1 MRPAHPAG
9 GAARTETSR
18 DHSLL
23 VDGPVR
29 RAILTLAARARA
41 DWGFATTILA
51 TGFREARLGQ
61 NERRLV
67 AEAVYGQ
74 IRLHRRIDHVLGF
87 GLRPTGR
94 TLDDLPAGERD
105 LARHLAY
112 LVLAVGFGPEEVA
125 AAAPGRVAPA
135 LRALAREEQALAS
148 VGDPER
154 RAAIELSYPDW
165 LVTRLA
171 AEMGLDEA
179 RLLCAAMNQR
189 APLTIRTNTVRTTRA
204 DLARRLADEG
214 VETEPTTLAADGL
227 RFARYVNAFGLAAF
241 REGLFEVQDEGSQLV
256 AEACAP
262 PPRGLVVDACAG
274 AGGKTLAL
282 AALAGGRGRVVA
294 LDVDGRKLEELR
306 RRARRA
312 GLSNVQ
318 ARPPGPE
325 ATLGLAGRAD
335 RVLCDA
341 PCSGL
346 GVLRRNPEAR
356 WRVTPDSVAEL
367 PARQRAILEQYAG
380 LCAPGGRL
388 VYATCTVLRSENDGV
403 VEAFLEAHPD
413 FERVL
418 LKEILGAARALQI
431 GDGTCL
437 RLVPHRHGTDGFF
450 AAVLRRRG

>member
-1 MRPAHPAG
+1 MCAAHRAG
-9 GAARTETSR
+9 EAADQESPPDRR
-18 DHSLL
+18 LL
-23 VDGPVR
+23 TDGPVR
-29 RAILTLAARARA
+29 RAIVTLAARARA
-41 DWGFATTILA
+41 DWGFATAILA
-51 TGFREARLGQ
+51 TGFREAHLGQ
-61 NERRLV
+61 AERRLV

-74 IRLHRRIDHVLGF
+74 IRLHRRIDHALGF

-94 TLDDLPAGERD
+94 TLDDLPPGERD
-105 LARHLAY
+105 LARHLAW
-112 LVLAVGFGPEEVA
+112 LVIAGGFGPDEVA
-125 AAAPGRVAPA
+125 AVAPGRVAPA
-135 LRALAREEQALAS
+135 LRALARERQALAA
-148 VGDPER
+148 VGDPQR

-165 LVTRLA
+165 ILA
-171 AEMGLDEA
+171 RFVGEVGLGEA
-179 RLLCAAMNQR
+179 RRLCAAMNER
-189 APLTIRTNTVRTTRA
+189 APLTVRANTVRTSRR
-204 DLARRLADEG
+204 DLARRLAAEG
-214 VETEPTTLAADGL
+214 VETEPTALAAYGL

-241 REGLFEVQDEGSQLV
+241 RDGLFEVQDEGSQLV

-282 AALAGGRGRVVA
+282 AALCGGRGRVVA

-312 GLSNVQ
+312 GLSSVQ
-318 ARPPGPE
+318 ARAPGPA
-325 ATLGLAGRAD
+325 ATLGLLGRAD

-356 WRVTPDSVAEL
+356 WRLTPDSVAEL
-367 PARQRAILEQYAG
+367 PARQLGILEQYAG

-388 VYATCTVLRSENDGV
+388 VYATCTVLRSENDDV
-403 VEAFLEAHPD
+403 VEAFLAAHPA

-418 LKEILGAARALQI
+418 LKEILGAARALEL

-437 RLVPHRHGTDGFF
+437 RLYPHRHGTDGFF

>member
-1 MRPAHPAG
+1 MC
-9 GAARTETSR
+9 AARRAGE
-18 DHSLL
+18 DHEPPTDRRFLA
-23 VDGPVR
+23 DGPVR

-41 DWGFATTILA
+41 DWSFATTILA
-51 TGFREARLGQ
+51 AGFREARLGQ
-61 NERRLV
+61 AERRLV

-74 IRLHRRIDHVLGF
+74 IRLHRRIDHALAF

-94 TLDDLPAGERD
+94 TLDDLPPGERD
-105 LARHLAY
+105 LARHLAW
-112 LVLAVGFGPEEVA
+112 LVIAAGLGPDDVA
-125 AAAPGRVAPA
+125 AAAPARVAPA
-135 LRALAREEQALAS
+135 IRALAREPQALDAVS
-148 VGDPER
+148 DPQR

-165 LVTRLA
+165 IVARLV
-171 AEMGLDEA
+171 AEIGLDEA
-179 RLLCAAMNQR
+179 RRLCAAMNER
-189 APLTIRTNTVRTTRA
+189 APLTVRANTVRTSREE
-204 DLARRLADEG
+204 LARRLAEEG
-214 VETEPTTLAADGL
+214 VETEPTPIAAHGL
-227 RFARYVNAFGLAAF
+227 RFTRYVNAFGLAAF
-241 REGLFEVQDEGSQLV
+241 RAGLLEVQDEGSQLV

-282 AALAGGRGRVVA
+282 AALTGGKGRVVA

-312 GLSNVQ
+312 GLSSVQ
-318 ARPPGPE
+318 AREPGPE

-356 WRVTPDSVAEL
+356 WRLTPDAVAEL
-367 PARQRAILEQYAG
+367 PARQLAILEQYAG

-388 VYATCTVLRSENDGV
+388 VYATCTVLASENDDV
-403 VEAFLEAHPD
+403 VATFLAAHPE

-437 RLVPHRHGTDGFF
+437 RLYPHRHGTDGFF

>member
-1 MRPAHPAG
+1 MRPAPPEGDAG
-9 GAARTETSR
+9 RDEAALDRR
-18 DHSLL
+18 LL

-29 RAILTLAARARA
+29 RAILSLAARARA
-41 DWGFATTILA
+41 DWGFASTILA
-51 TGFREARLGQ
+51 TGFREARFGQ
-61 NERRLV
+61 TERRLV

-74 IRLHRRIDHVLGF
+74 IRLHRRIDHALAF

-94 TLDDLPAGERD
+94 TLEELPPGERD
-105 LARHLAY
+105 LARHLAW
-112 LVLAVGFGPEEVA
+112 LVIAGGAAPAEAV

-135 LRALAREEQALAS
+135 IRALEREPQALAAI
-148 VGDPER
+148 GDPQR
-154 RAAIELSYPDW
+154 RLAVELSYPDW
-165 LVTRLA
+165 IVARFIAELGLEEATRLC
-171 AEMGLDEA
+171 AEMNG
-179 RLLCAAMNQR
+179 R
-189 APLTIRTNTVRTTRA
+189 APLTVRANTVRVSREE
-204 DLARRLADEG
+204 LAGRLAEEG
-214 VETEPTTLAADGL
+214 VETTPTPLAPHGL
-227 RFARYVNAFGLAAF
+227 RFSRHVNAFGLDAF

-282 AALAGGRGRVVA
+282 AALAGGKGRVVA

-312 GLSNVQ
+312 GLTNVQ
-318 ARPPGPE
+318 AREPGPE
-325 ATLGLAGRAD
+325 ASYGLGGRAD

-356 WRVTPDSVAEL
+356 WRLTPDAVAEL
-367 PARQRAILEQYAG
+367 PTRQLAILEQYAG

-388 VYATCTVLRSENDGV
+388 VYATCTVLRAENDDV
-403 VEAFLEAHPD
+403 VDAFLAAHPE

-418 LKEILGAARALQI
+418 LKEILGAARALAI
-431 GDGTCL
+431 GDGTSL
-437 RLVPHRHGTDGFF
+437 RLLPHRHGTDGFF
-450 AAVLRRRG
+450 TAALRRRG

>member
-1 MRPAHPAG
+1 MCAAPRAG
-9 GAARTETSR
+9 GAAHHAPP
-18 DHSLL
+18 DHRLL

-29 RAILTLAARARA
+29 RTTLTLATRARA
-41 DWGFATTILA
+41 DWSFATTILA
-51 TGFREARLGQ
+51 AGFREAHLGQ
-61 NERRLV
+61 AERRLV

-74 IRLHRRIDHVLGF
+74 IRLHRRLDHALGF

-94 TLDDLPAGERD
+94 TLDDLPPAERD

-112 LVLAVGFGPEEVA
+112 LVIAEGFAPDEVA
-125 AAAPGRVAPA
+125 AAAPARVAPA
-135 LRALAREEQALAS
+135 IRALAREEQALAA
-148 VGDPER
+148 VGDPQR

-165 LVTRLA
+165 LVARLA
-171 AEMGLDEA
+171 AELGLDEA
-179 RLLCAAMNQR
+179 RRLCSAMNER
-189 APLTIRTNTVRTTRA
+189 APLTVRANTVRASREE
-204 DLARRLADEG
+204 LARRLADEG
-214 VETEPTTLAADGL
+214 VETEPTPLAAHGL
-227 RFARYVNAFGLAAF
+227 RLTRYVNAFGLRAF
-241 REGLFEVQDEGSQLV
+241 GEGLFEVQDEGSQLV

-312 GLSNVQ
+312 GLTNVQ
-318 ARPPGPE
+318 ARAPGPD
-325 ATLGLAGRAD
+325 ATFGLAGHAD

-356 WRVTPDSVAEL
+356 WRLTPDSVAEL
-367 PARQRAILEQYAG
+367 PGRQRAILEQYAG

-388 VYATCTVLRSENDGV
+388 IYATCTVLRSENDDV
-403 VEAFLEAHPD
+403 VEAFLEAHPE

-418 LKEILGAARALQI
+418 LKEILGAARALEL
-431 GDGTCL
+431 GDGTSL
-437 RLVPHRHGTDGFF
+437 RLYPHRHGTDGFF

>member
-1 MRPAHPAG
+1 
-9 GAARTETSR
+9 
-18 DHSLL
+18 
-23 VDGPVR
+23 VR

-41 DWGFATTILA
+41 DWSFATTILA
-51 TGFREARLGQ
+51 SGFREERLGHI
-61 NERRLV
+61 ERGLV

-74 IRLHRRIDHVLGF
+74 IRFHRRIDHGLGF
-87 GLRPTGR
+87 GLKPTGR
-94 TLDDLPAGERD
+94 SLDDLPPGERD

-112 LVLAVGFGPEEVA
+112 LVITDGFDPDEVA
-125 AAAPGRVAPA
+125 AVAPGRVAPA
-135 LRALAREEQALAS
+135 LRALEREDQALAA
-148 VGDPER
+148 VGDPQR

-165 LVTRLA
+165 IMERFADEL
-171 AEMGLDEA
+171 GLDEA
-179 RLLCAAMNQR
+179 RRLCAAMNER
-189 APLTIRTNTVRTTRA
+189 APLTVRANTVRTSRE
-204 DLARRLADEG
+204 DLARGLAEEG
-214 VETEPTTLAADGL
+214 VGTEPTGLAAHGL
-227 RFARYVNAFGLAAF
+227 RFSRSVNAFGLAAF
-241 REGLFEVQDEGSQLV
+241 RAGLFEVQDEGSQLI
-256 AEACAP
+256 AEVCAP

-294 LDVDGRKLEELR
+294 LDIDGRKLEELR

-312 GLSNVQ
+312 GLSSVQ

-325 ATLGLAGRAD
+325 ATLGLHGRAD

-356 WRVTPDSVAEL
+356 WRLTPASVAEL
-367 PARQRAILEQYAG
+367 PARQLGILGQYAG

-388 VYATCTVLRSENDGV
+388 IYATCTVLRRENDDV
-403 VEAFLEAHPD
+403 VEAFLAVHPD

-418 LKEILGAARALQI
+418 LKEILGTTRALEL

-437 RLVPHRHGTDGFF
+437 RLYPHRHGTDGFF